1 MTLEPI
7 NESEIEILPA
17 ARPIPSEAINNL
29 MAQAEAMGFAKKVAD
44 ALCDT
49 ELVPATYRGKPGNGA
64 AAIMYG
70 AELGL
75 TAVQSM
81 QQIFIVHG
89 QPAIYARTA
98 VALLKRHGVKFRT
111 IEQSAKAVT
120 IRAERGDEVE
130 ESTWTIER
138 ATTAGFTSNKKY
150 QTEPQAMLY
159 AKAAMEVCR
168 KIAPDVLLGI
178 PYSREELELDPQ
190 PRQVVSHRPASG
202 SRRGVDGLRAA
213 ITPAPA
219 VVVGEVV
226 QVDPPAEPEP
236 GPAPT
241 NTMSPPTR
249 KKWVASMF
257 AALNEADCSDP
268 DDQLTIITELAQRR
282 QDPPAHRDGITDDE
296 LRMVVN
302 ALNAARS
309 DGSLGQ
315 IITDILN
322 LAALRDA
329 GEEDIE

>member
-138 ATTAGFTSNKKY
+138 ATTAGFTSNKK
-150 QTEPQAMLY
+150 
-159 AKAAMEVCR
+159 
-168 KIAPDVLLGI
+168 
-178 PYSREELELDPQ
+178 
-190 PRQVVSHRPASG
+190 
-202 SRRGVDGLRAA
+202 
-213 ITPAPA
+213 
-219 VVVGEVV
+219 
-226 QVDPPAEPEP
+226 
-236 GPAPT
+236 
-241 NTMSPPTR
+241 
-249 KKWVASMF
+249 
-257 AALNEADCSDP
+257 
-268 DDQLTIITELAQRR
+268 
-282 QDPPAHRDGITDDE
+282 
-296 LRMVVN
+296 
-302 ALNAARS
+302 
-309 DGSLGQ
+309 
-315 IITDILN
+315 
-322 LAALRDA
+322 
-329 GEEDIE
+329 